1 MKRYVLITVVLVFG
15 VFWVSQMWS
24 GPRVLAHAQKASKA
38 QAPTNEDCLAC
49 HSDASLTKEVDGQS
63 VSLHVDGGHF
73 AGSAHGSLT
82 CISCHTDIK
91 AVPHDPVA
99 GTVDCAQCH
108 ADAVQA
114 YNQGVHQKAIQRGN
128 PKAAGCA
135 GCHGSAHELLSST
148 DPKSKVNHANIAQ
161 TCGACHGVKFVMEG
175 SGISSQPFF
184 SYQESVHGRAV
195 ANGNEKA
202 AACTDCHG
210 NHDIRP
216 ASDEQSSIFR
226 ANVPRTCGACH
237 QDVATAFNQSV
248 HGEAV
253 ARGNGQA
260 PVCTDCHGIH
270 LIKAHIDP
278 ASSVAAQ
285 ALARTTCTRCH
296 AGMRLTQEFGIPGE
310 RVTSYLDS
318 YHGLASQLG
327 SNVVANCASCHGV
340 HNILPSS
347 DPKSTINPKNMAQ
360 TCGKCHPGATD
371 NFVLG
376 KVHLDIPTSQDTG
389 GKAIRWIR
397 LIYLTL
403 IVLVVGGMLLHNG
416 LIWRKK
422 AAAIRGR
429 QEREVIRM
437 TRKQRVQHGL
447 LIVCFAG
454 LVITGFALKYPDSWV
469 GALLGGN
476 EVLRRGIHR
485 VAAVVMLVV
494 GAYHLGYLM
503 LTKEGRHGFWDI
515 FPRAKD
521 VGDVWRNMAY
531 YSGLSSRKPEFG
543 RFSYAEKVEYW
554 ALVWGTI
561 IMGITGLMIW
571 FQLGAFAFLPRWVV
585 EVAVAIHFYEAI
597 LATLAIV
604 VWHFYQVIFDPDV
617 YPLNWAFLDGRMS
630 STLYKEEH
638 GLAYKEM
645 IPRQPTGEPA
655 AENTGNAADPSAEE
669 PLKEG

>member
-1 MKRYVLITVVLVFG
+1 MKRYLLIATVLIFCSFWASQICAGRRGLV
-15 VFWVSQMWS
+15 
-24 GPRVLAHAQKASKA
+24 HAQKTVKA

-49 HSDASLTKEVDGQS
+49 HSDASLTKDVDGKT
-63 VSLHVDGGHF
+63 VSLHVDGDHF
-73 AGSAHGSLT
+73 SGSVHGSLT
-82 CISCHTDIK
+82 CIACHTDIK

-135 GCHGSAHELLSST
+135 DCHGSAHELLAST

-195 ANGNEKA
+195 ASGNEKA

-216 ASDEQSSIFR
+216 ATDEQSSIFR
-226 ANVPRTCGACH
+226 ANVPKTCGNCH
-237 QDVATAFNQSV
+237 QEVTTEFNQSV
-248 HGEAV
+248 HGQAV
-253 ARGNGQA
+253 TRGNGEA

-278 ASSVAAQ
+278 TSPVAAQ

-296 AGMRLTQEFGIPGE
+296 AGMRLTEEFGVPGQ
-310 RVTSYLDS
+310 RVSSYLDS

-347 DPKSTINPKNMAQ
+347 DPNSTINPRNMAQ
-360 TCGKCHPGATD
+360 TCGKCHPGASD
-371 NFVLG
+371 NFVLS
-376 KVHLDIPTSQDTG
+376 KVHLDIPTSQDVG

-397 LIYLTL
+397 WIYLTL
-403 IVLVVGGMLLHNG
+403 IFAVIGGMLLHNG

-422 AAAIRGR
+422 AAAIRGS
-429 QEREVIRM
+429 QERDVVRL
-437 TRKQRVQHGL
+437 TRKQRIQHVL
-447 LIVCFAG
+447 LIVCFAA
-454 LVITGFALKYPDSWV
+454 LVITGFALKFPDSWI

-476 EVLRRGIHR
+476 EGLRRGIHR
-485 VAAVVMLVV
+485 VAAVLMLVV
-494 GAYHLGYLM
+494 GAYHLLYVAI
-503 LTKEGRHGFWDI
+503 TKEGRKGLKDI
-515 FPRAKD
+515 FPRTKD
-521 VGDVWRNMAY
+521 LADVWRNMAF

-543 RFSYAEKVEYW
+543 QFSYAEKVEYW

-561 IMGITGLMIW
+561 IMGATGLIIW
-571 FQLGAFAFLPRWVV
+571 FKLGVFAFLPRWAV
-585 EVAVAIHFYEAI
+585 EAAVAIHFYEAI

-617 YPLNWAFLDGRMS
+617 YPLNWAFIDGRIS
-630 STLYKEEH
+630 SKLYKEEH
-638 GLAYKEM
+638 ELAYKQMMASKGTIETESENSED
-645 IPRQPTGEPA
+645 QSTAEPVKQ
-655 AENTGNAADPSAEE
+655 G
-669 PLKEG
+669 